1 MCSSCPVDAR
11 LMCRAACMGMGVST
25 SRSSL
30 VKDYSTL
37 GDMAPRT
44 NKRVCSTPRRA
55 TVSSGTTLV
64 RSTHRRSNELPQHS
78 GGQCL

>member
-1 MCSSCPVDAR
+1 MLIDAR
-11 LMCRAACMGMGVST
+11 LMCRAACMDMGVST

-64 RSTHRRSNELPQHS
+64 RINSAPQAVQDFTCTSSSHPS
-78 GGQCL
+78 

>member
-11 LMCRAACMGMGVST
+11 LMCRAACTGMGVST
-25 SRSSL
+25 SRPSL

-44 NKRVCSTPRRA
+44 NKRVVFDTTESHRVVRDHVRQDQLGA
-55 TVSSGTTLV
+55 TG
-64 RSTHRRSNELPQHS
+64 
-78 GGQCL
+78 